1 MTSTNKSKKN
11 IIVKQRQYRP
21 LILNVTAAIIILV
34 GFYLLI
40 IRFAP
45 QLPTI
50 PIINDSGINL
60 NTKDDAKDLRNRLQ
74 IAKINLEVPI
84 FTGNSEAVLEK
95 GVWNRWPE
103 RGNPIIG
110 GNFILSAHRFE
121 LGFTPSQT
129 RQKSPF
135 FNIHKLEVGDSLRVF
150 YEGKWYGYKINK
162 KYSVKP
168 TALYIENPSDYAK
181 LTLYSCTL
189 NGSAD
194 GRDVI
199 EALPL

>member
-1 MTSTNKSKKN
+1 MANPNKSAESSVNRWLKLKPYV
-11 IIVKQRQYRP
+11 IKIS
-21 LILNVTAAIIILV
+21 AAIIILV

-45 QLPTI
+45 QLPQI
-50 PIINDSGINL
+50 PIINSSSINL
-60 NTKDDAKDLRNRLQ
+60 NTKDDAKDNRDRIQ

-84 FTGNSEAVLEK
+84 FTGNSEAVLDK
-95 GVWNRWPE
+95 GVWNRWPQ

-121 LGFTPSQT
+121 MGLTPSQT

-135 FNIHKLEVGDSLRVF
+135 YNIHKLAVGDTLRVF
-150 YEGKWYGYKINK
+150 YQAKWYGYKISK

-168 TALYIENPSDYAK
+168 TAFYIEDPSDYAK

-199 EALPL
+199 EALPI

>member
-1 MTSTNKSKKN
+1 MQNKSKTILIEKVSSSRKSLIMN
-11 IIVKQRQYRP
+11 LITIVI
-21 LILNVTAAIIILV
+21 LIGGL
-34 GFYLLI
+34 YLLI

-45 QLPTI
+45 QLPQI
-50 PIINDSGINL
+50 PIVNDSKINL
-60 NTKDDAKDLRNRLQ
+60 NTKDDDNDLRSRIQ

-84 FTGNSEAVLEK
+84 FTGDSEAVLDK

-103 RGNPIIG
+103 RGNPLIG

-121 LGFTPSQT
+121 LGLTPSQT

-135 FNIHKLEVGDSLRVF
+135 YNIHKLSIGDSIRVF
-150 YEGKWYGYKINK
+150 YEGKWYTYVINRIFK
-162 KYSVKP
+162 VEP
-168 TALYIENPSDYAK
+168 TALYIENLSDYAK

-189 NGSAD
+189 SGASD

-199 EALPL
+199 EATPAW